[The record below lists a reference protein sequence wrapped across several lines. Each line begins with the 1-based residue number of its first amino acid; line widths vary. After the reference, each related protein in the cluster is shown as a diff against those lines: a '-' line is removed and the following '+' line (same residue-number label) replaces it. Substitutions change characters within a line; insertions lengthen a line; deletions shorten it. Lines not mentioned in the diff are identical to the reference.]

1 MSSSVRLPSRGA
13 LIVLVHR
20 AVRQGWLDED
30 GLDRVMGLSQI
41 GQLDEAH
48 GLLRE
53 LCGTTRLEALERE
66 AALEGVRGEGV
77 TPTLAATGRAIA
89 RASESPRVPAMPTV
103 PSRPPPSMR
112 DAESRV
118 SRVTGVGS
126 VVLKREGD
134 SDTMVG
140 GLELDALT
148 EDERRMGRRPEIQ
161 RYKIERELGRG
172 GVGLVF
178 AAEDVEVGRVAA
190 LKILNEHASKA
201 PDLVR
206 RFVTEARITAQLE
219 HPGIVPVYD
228 IGVLPSGEPFYT
240 MRVIS
245 RHALSDVLRDP
256 AVRGDWPLTR
266 LVGVFAQVCMAIGYA
281 HSRGVVHRDLKPDNI
296 LIGDYGEVY
305 VTDWGIAQVQASAL
319 REGRESLGA
328 DGATKA
334 GSFLGTPGYMAP
346 EQILDASSVDAR
358 SDVFALGVILY
369 EVLTS
374 ELPFAAKTPVLAIGR
389 TLREEPKAPAA
400 VNAKAP
406 MVLSELCVRC
416 LAKDA
421 AERPVGCAEIVK
433 ELEAYLEGSKERE
446 KQRQVARGLVV
457 EAQKLRASADALGQE
472 KRTLQHEARW
482 ELAGVEPYDEL
493 GKKRGAWELEER
505 AAQAER
511 EAAEA
516 TGEAT
521 VLLQQALARDPENAE
536 AKRSLAEIYYARV
549 LGAEET
555 RRSGERVYFERML
568 RLHDDGSFALRLR
581 ERARLVLESRPTG
594 ARVVAYRYMPSGH
607 TFRLGPP
614 RELGVTPCERD
625 LQAGS
630 WLLVFEKEG
639 YPDVRLPVRLD
650 RGESLRADIAFY
662 TQAEIG
668 EGFQYVPGGLTAIGG
683 DPDAPHSLD
692 ARRVAL
698 SDFAIGRVPVTFR
711 EYLAFLED
719 VGRTQPALAERRA
732 PQMEEALGRFAFR
745 VGERWVPTAGLLG
758 GRRSLEH
765 EALSGEN
772 LERALRFPV
781 CSVSWF
787 DAMHYAAWRSDKEGQ
802 TLRLPT
808 EMEWERAA
816 RGADA
821 RFFPWGDMFDPTFCK
836 MRDARVG
843 IARPEP
849 VGQFETDLSPFS
861 VADLAGG
868 VREWVGDV
876 DGEMAPPPEEGD
888 SGEVELAVRILRG
901 GSWAASGP
909 ECRAASRLRASPG
922 LRRSDFGFRLVR
934 VLSPR

>member
-1 MSSSVRLPSRGA
+1 MSSPSRLPSRGA
-13 LIVLVHR
+13 LVVLVHR

-30 GLDRVMGLSQI
+30 GLDRVMGL
-41 GQLDEAH
+41 GALGELDEAH

-53 LCGTTRLEALERE
+53 LCGTARLEALERE
-66 AALEGVRGEGV
+66 AALEGVHGTGV
-77 TPTLAATGRAIA
+77 MPTLAATGRAIA
-89 RASESPRVPAMPTV
+89 RAAEGPRESAVPRV
-103 PSRPPPSMR
+103 PSRPPGALR
-112 DAESRV
+112 DVESRV

-140 GLELDALT
+140 GLEPEALT
-148 EDERRMGRRPEIQ
+148 EEERSTARKPEIQ

-256 AVRGDWPLTR
+256 AVRGDWPLSR
-266 LVGVFAQVCMAIGYA
+266 LVSVFAQVCMALGYA
-281 HSRGVVHRDLKPDNI
+281 HSRGVVHRDLKPDNV

-319 REGRESLGA
+319 RDGRESLGSE
-328 DGATKA
+328 GTKA

-369 EVLTS
+369 EILTS

-389 TLREEPKAPAA
+389 TLREEPTPPAA
-400 VNAKAP
+400 VSARAP

-416 LAKDA
+416 LAKEATD
-421 AERPVGCAEIVK
+421 RPTGCAEIVK

-446 KQRQVARGLVV
+446 KQREVARGLV
-457 EAQKLRASADALGQE
+457 AQAHKLLATADALGQE
-472 KRTLQHEARW
+472 KRRLQHEARW
-482 ELAGVEPYDEL
+482 ELAGVAPYDEL
-493 GKKRGAWELEER
+493 GKKRGAWALEER

-516 TGEAT
+516 TGEAI
-521 VLLQQALARDPENAE
+521 VLLQQALARDPESAD
-536 AKRSLAEIYYARV
+536 AKRALAEIYYVRV
-549 LGAEET
+549 LGAEEA
-555 RRSGERVYFERML
+555 RRPGERIYFERML

-581 ERARLVLESRPTG
+581 ERARLVLESRPAG

-614 RELGVTPCERD
+614 REVGTTPCERD

-630 WLLVFEKEG
+630 WLLVFEREG

-650 RGESLRADIAFY
+650 RGETLRADIAFY

-692 ARRVAL
+692 ARRVAVT
-698 SDFAIGRVPVTFR
+698 DFAIGRVPVTFR

-719 VGRTQPALAERRA
+719 IGRTDPALAERRA

-745 VGERWVPTAGLLG
+745 VGEHWVPTASLLG

-765 EALSGEN
+765 EALSGED
-772 LERALRFPV
+772 LERALRFAV

-787 DAMHYAAWRSDKEGQ
+787 DAGHFAAWRSQAERAE
-802 TLRLPT
+802 LRLPT
-808 EMEWERAA
+808 EVEWERAA

-821 RFFPWGDMFDPTFCK
+821 RFFPWGDTFDPTFCK
-836 MRDARVG
+836 MRDARAG

-849 VGQFETDLSPFS
+849 AGMFETDLSPFS

-868 VREWVGDV
+868 VREWVSDV
-876 DGEMAPPPEEGD
+876 DGEIAPPPED
-888 SGEVELAVRILRG
+888 SNSAAVERAVRILRG

-909 ECRAASRLRASPG
+909 ECRAAARLRASPG

-934 VLSPR
+934 VLPPR